1 MLLKDLFE
9 FLPKSKRSASYGKE
23 IGRYPFFT
31 SSNTIDKFIDE
42 NDYEGTYLI
51 IGDGGTGNCKYYD
64 GKFSISD
71 HNYLLS
77 PKKNTNALCVLYF
90 LKRNNFKI
98 LNDGFKGV
106 GIKNVSKTYIQN
118 IDYNFNRAFTE
129 NEIINNL
136 SDIENA
142 INLEEKNLNLLDE
155 LIKSRFV
162 EMFGD
167 VFNGKSNYSTI
178 KISDVVSHKIER
190 ASKDFLAEDEIQYV
204 DISSIDNSKNNII
217 GYTNYIKKDA
227 PSRAQQHVK
236 MDDIVIS
243 TVRPNL
249 NNVARIQDD
258 YKNIVAS
265 SGFCV
270 LRAEKVE
277 SDYLFGLVSM
287 QAFANYLASLTT
299 GASYPAVSDKDILN
313 FEIPNAPK
321 NKQIEYAEF
330 IRRIDKSKFVV
341 QQQIKDLQ
349 ELLDKKMDEYFSE

>member
-1 MLLKDLFE
+1 
-9 FLPKSKRSASYGKE
+9 
-23 IGRYPFFT
+23 
-31 SSNTIDKFIDE
+31 
-42 NDYEGTYLI
+42 
-51 IGDGGTGNCKYYD
+51 
-64 GKFSISD
+64 
-71 HNYLLS
+71 
-77 PKKNTNALCVLYF
+77 
-90 LKRNNFKI
+90 
-98 LNDGFKGV
+98 
-106 GIKNVSKTYIQN
+106 
-118 IDYNFNRAFTE
+118 
-129 NEIINNL
+129 
-136 SDIENA
+136 
-142 INLEEKNLNLLDE
+142 
-155 LIKSRFV
+155 
-162 EMFGD
+162 MFGD

-204 DISSIDNSKNNII
+204 DISSIDNSKNIII
-217 GYTNYIKKDA
+217 GYTNYRKKDA

-236 MDDIVIS
+236 KDDIVIS

-287 QAFANYLASLTT
+287 QAFAYYLASLTT

-330 IRRIDKSKFVV
+330 IRQIDKSKFVYHSR
-341 QQQIKDLQ
+341 
-349 ELLDKKMDEYFSE
+349 YFLCDILTLFSSTIAYSRVVSILAWPNIF